1 MKMPA
6 LVLSLVF
13 SFFLPLFAQ
22 ADSAAP
28 ELLVVKLH
36 ADWCGSCLVLG
47 PRIDTAREEAGLD
60 ESSAL
65 FVTLDLTDEATKHQA
80 ALLAHSLGLEAFFT
94 SNRGKTGFAILV
106 DAASGE
112 IKGRL
117 TKDMSAEGIAA
128 AIRAEL

>member
-6 LVLSLVF
+6 LASSLVF
-13 SFFLPLFAQ
+13 SLFLSLCVR
-22 ADSAAP
+22 ADAVAP

-47 PRIDTAREEAGLD
+47 PRIDSAREQADLD

-65 FVTLDLTDEATKHQA
+65 FVTLDLTDEATRHQS
-80 ALLAHSLGLEAFFT
+80 ALLAHSLGLEEFFAA
-94 SNRGKTGFAILV
+94 NRGKTGFAILV
-106 DAASGE
+106 DVASGE

-117 TKDMSAEGIAA
+117 TKDMSADGIAA
-128 AIRAEL
+128 AIRAQL